1 MLGKC
6 KYFYLWYGNKKSLF
20 WNYYTIYQPKS
31 SLLKFLKFCLRYI
44 ENLIEMV
51 KILYF
56 KILGYHI
63 VLDRHTRY
71 EAIEKYGT
79 IVPKVLS
86 FPYKYF
92 FVWTDHMV
100 LLYEDPDIILSRK
113 KKNKARNKRLLSL
126 DKKIFTRW
134 GH

>member
-1 MLGKC
+1 
-6 KYFYLWYGNKKSLF
+6 
-20 WNYYTIYQPKS
+20 
-31 SLLKFLKFCLRYI
+31 
-44 ENLIEMV
+44 MV

-63 VLDRHTRY
+63 VLDRHPRY

-113 KKNKARNKRLLSL
+113 KERTKQEIKDYYLSIKKYLQDEDIKYTQIKNRDINETCSRIFMLLESL
-126 DKKIFTRW
+126 
-134 GH
+134 